1 MELIGRKAGDLSAN
15 CQPRDVHSAGIRQLI
30 YPRPPVRLPDRL
42 LDVDV
47 DVPSGRDH
55 QVEG

>member
-15 CQPRDVHSAGIRQLI
+15 CPPLDVHSAGIRQLI
-30 YPRPPVRLPDRL
+30 YA
-42 LDVDV
+42 
-47 DVPSGRDH
+47 GRAAWRRTGTDH